1 LAGALFILMP
11 ASHSQAIIT
20 KSGSSFPMFNGSD
33 LSAWLQYGNANWH
46 VNGNEV
52 IVNQGRGMLLSKFG
66 VPDFQIDFDY
76 WVGDGTQASLFIRCL
91 NTNVINPDNAYE
103 VRLSNAATGSG
114 GAGSIVNMM
123 KFKSSAIVNQWN
135 HLQVSAMGNQISVTI
150 NGVSGSVVDTRFAV
164 GPIALNYQSGD
175 LRLKNFN
182 FTIPGR
188 W

>member
-1 LAGALFILMP
+1 MP
-11 ASHSQAIIT
+11 ASHSQAILT

-33 LSAWLQYGNANWH
+33 LSAWLQSGNANWR

-52 IVNQGRGMLLSKFG
+52 IVNQGQGMLLSKFG
-66 VPDFQIDFDY
+66 APDFQIDFDY

-91 NTNVINPDNAYE
+91 NANVINPDTAYE
-103 VRLSNAATGSG
+103 VRLSNAVTGAG
-114 GAGSIVNMM
+114 GAGSIVNTM
-123 KFKSSAIVNQWN
+123 KLKPSARVNQWN

-150 NGVSGSVVDTRFAV
+150 NGATGSVVDTRFAA
-164 GPIALNYQSGD
+164 GPVAVNYQGGD

>member
-1 LAGALFILMP
+1 
-11 ASHSQAIIT
+11 
-20 KSGSSFPMFNGSD
+20 
-33 LSAWLQYGNANWH
+33 
-46 VNGNEV
+46 
-52 IVNQGRGMLLSKFG
+52 
-66 VPDFQIDFDY
+66 
-76 WVGDGTQASLFIRCL
+76 
-91 NTNVINPDNAYE
+91 
-103 VRLSNAATGSG
+103 
-114 GAGSIVNMM
+114 
-123 KFKSSAIVNQWN
+123 VNQWN

>member
-1 LAGALFILMP
+1 MS
-11 ASHSQAIIT
+11 ASHAQAILT

-33 LSAWLQYGNANWH
+33 LSAWLISGNGNWR

-52 IVNQGRGMLLSKFG
+52 IVTQGQGMLLSKFG

-76 WVGDGTQASLFIRCL
+76 WVGNSTQASLFIRCI
-91 NTNVINPDNAYE
+91 NSNVINLSTAYE
-103 VRLSNAATGSG
+103 VKLNNAATGSG
-114 GAGSIVNMM
+114 GAGSIVNLMQL
-123 KFKSSAIVNQWN
+123 KSGAIVNQWN
-135 HLQVSAMGNQISVTI
+135 HLHVSAIGNQISVKL
-150 NGVSGSVVDTRFAV
+150 NGVTGSVVDTRFGA
-164 GPIALNYQSGD
+164 GPIALNYQGGD